1 MPSVSLIVEHL
12 DSLLD
17 PTAYDDYGP
26 NGLQVPGRDAVQTVV
41 TAVSANVATFTRARE
56 EGADL
61 VLVSPVFATRSHPK
75 ARPLG
80 PVRLGL
86 MLDGRLP
93 AIALGGMSAKNF
105 LRLNGLDLYGWA
117 GIDAFRT

>member
-17 PTAYDDYGP
+17 PAAYDDYGP
-26 NGLQVPGRDAVQTVV
+26 NGLQVPGRETVQTVV

-61 VLVSPVFATRSHPK
+61 
-75 ARPLG
+75 
-80 PVRLGL
+80 
-86 MLDGRLP
+86 
-93 AIALGGMSAKNF
+93 
-105 LRLNGLDLYGWA
+105 NGLWTIAIGPLPFLKPQAPGPGA
-117 GIDAFRT
+117 